1 LISRRSVRRV
11 VRRWVYIIGGLFLGL
26 MVLINHWVINNTEAY
41 VYTSW
46 ALLPDNDAGLV
57 LGTSPYLKG
66 GKANPQFRGRI
77 EAAIMLYQLGKVKRL
92 IVSGANPDASYNEPR
107 QMWRELVQAGIP
119 SSAITMD
126 FAGDRTY
133 DSVARTLEVFGMQ
146 RVTVI
151 TQAYHAYRAVFIGK
165 KLRMK
170 ICAYAAP
177 GGDISLFSRT
187 YIREVLARLRAVLD
201 IYILQPV
208 APDTSSPEQLQEPPE
223 PMMPAPPLSAPSS

>member
-1 LISRRSVRRV
+1 LV
-11 VRRWVYIIGGLFLGL
+11 
-26 MVLINHWVINNTEAY
+26 VLINHWVINNTEAY
-41 VYTSW
+41 VYSSW

-66 GKANPQFRGRI
+66 GKVNPQFRGRI
-77 EAAIMLYQLGKVKRL
+77 EAAILLYQLGKVKRL

-133 DSVARTLEVFGMQ
+133 DSVARALEVFGMQ

-151 TQAYHAYRAVFIGK
+151 TQGYHAYRAVFIGK

-177 GGDISLFSRT
+177 GGDISVFSRI
-187 YIREVLARLRAVLD
+187 YIRELLARLRAVLD

-208 APDTSSPEQLQEPPE
+208 APEASSPEQMQGPTGPD
-223 PMMPAPPLSAPSS
+223 MPAPPISAPSS